1 MVTDYKKI
9 KEQDISVAAAF
20 MDLEAGLLAGRSCL
34 LVGVEESKHVPKA
47 CKGSSEDNHHPNAL
61 ASGDSLFLD
70 INGGSKDYACVDT
83 EQGKPMPAYSVDP
96 KFVKSTSKNE
106 ISFLEREEGK
116 PSTDIKEGTEV
127 VAELPGLRRRRGS
140 KLDIQKAQ
148 HSPDGGGGEVANGD
162 RKSGSWSVHSKVVP
176 LPTGL
181 ETRQQKSVEKPSSK
195 GVKGKGTHSDE
206 DLSVQQSAAKAAGKK
221 GTEPSSVL
229 DTFFQTIVQEPCM
242 SFTSRPGDKPTA
254 HYTTW
259 PDVFDHHAAVV
270 NKIPKSLKIEEM
282 GTKMMRDGSWDEGS
296 GAAADSHSMELERDP
311 MISKMK
317 AAGSLG
323 RVGSLQG
330 AAARDGNLQGLKTV
344 PQAMAVFAQAAAA
357 AKATAG
363 KQIPFLDDLT
373 DLPGWPLLSPSK
385 VQLQKCDKCSREFC
399 SPFNYRRHTRMHRR
413 ISPLDKEDL
422 NMKRK
427 HITEFWDKLLPEEA
441 QHIISSKN
449 CEVYEDLSAT
459 ATGKSAVTTTLS
471 SFLNQA
477 SVKSLPHAYLKAG
490 QELLEIV
497 DNRGGVF
504 PLPSEHLLNILDE
517 ASEKTFLCGEPPL
530 ATQNYGYQ
538 ADAGKN
544 QYEEKNLIASLSF
557 IVEQTLVK
565 AWMTNK
571 EAEALRNQQEL
582 VKEEE
587 AALMKKRERHF
598 QQKKKKKKSRQKGVK
613 ERKGNASQL
622 APHEMEN
629 ESMEDEE
636 GPSPEIIEEDDSPTA
651 SSISL
656 ASSGHEPN
664 LPEPLELENYE
675 QAGQVVVRDVAL
687 EGEVCTREPLVPM
700 QKELI
705 NTQTSHEAVGQGN
718 QQECSQ
724 DVRDL
729 AAGSLHNCCA
739 DGLFCSKVTMEES
752 RMQQLACVQVPL
764 DENALG
770 ASEGSQA
777 PVQAKSGQN
786 SLECLKVEQEEQWSV
801 QYRGQELEQKVERVI
816 KDPRMQAAEN
826 LPSSIFR
833 RTGQNLC
840 GMESRYLEGSQH
852 QNFSFKPSARKPS
865 TTVSAYATKAGSG
878 VSSSLGFGLP
888 TSQQQQY
895 RSKPVTNRSPHV
907 VWTRKTPPQPAAVDS
922 ATESLEDESE
932 KCDATASNLHE
943 MVESFPESHALNVDS
958 VVITSKAPKEERLI
972 SENREAE
979 ADAAVS
985 SSTSGG
991 VFGGVS
997 KMSSMSLGMFN
1008 LDTNSEDWPCLP
1020 HRSSAQSTYGP
1031 KPTSISVLSMSSIQP
1046 EAGAVAM
1053 VINKGSVSCPKE
1065 YPEQEGFHKSLPSTV
1080 HVPKEAQAEG
1090 CLDDSRQVLVG
1101 SLTVPLEAFDGQS
1114 KDFSA
1119 GVSHYTYSMPRHLP
1133 FMSLN
1138 PKNLKSH
1145 AGSAA
1150 TGEQRERGTVLK
1162 PGSLLSGTSRFLA
1175 AKVWRPVRS
1184 SGEHDE
1190 DADVNS
1196 SHVGLTH
1203 IASEC
1208 EDGVMDMGASHSAWI
1223 AEALE
1228 CHYSRWITAMQDP
1241 EAVHHTEPVQSCME
1255 VQSASWNEFF
1265 ERARARC

>member
-1 MVTDYKKI
+1 
-9 KEQDISVAAAF
+9 
-20 MDLEAGLLAGRSCL
+20 
-34 LVGVEESKHVPKA
+34 
-47 CKGSSEDNHHPNAL
+47 
-61 ASGDSLFLD
+61 
-70 INGGSKDYACVDT
+70 
-83 EQGKPMPAYSVDP
+83 
-96 KFVKSTSKNE
+96 
-106 ISFLEREEGK
+106 
-116 PSTDIKEGTEV
+116 
-127 VAELPGLRRRRGS
+127 
-140 KLDIQKAQ
+140 
-148 HSPDGGGGEVANGD
+148 
-162 RKSGSWSVHSKVVP
+162 
-176 LPTGL
+176 
-181 ETRQQKSVEKPSSK
+181 
-195 GVKGKGTHSDE
+195 
-206 DLSVQQSAAKAAGKK
+206 
-221 GTEPSSVL
+221 
-229 DTFFQTIVQEPCM
+229 
-242 SFTSRPGDKPTA
+242 
-254 HYTTW
+254 
-259 PDVFDHHAAVV
+259 
-270 NKIPKSLKIEEM
+270 
-282 GTKMMRDGSWDEGS
+282 
-296 GAAADSHSMELERDP
+296 
-311 MISKMK
+311 
-317 AAGSLG
+317 
-323 RVGSLQG
+323 
-330 AAARDGNLQGLKTV
+330 
-344 PQAMAVFAQAAAA
+344 
-357 AKATAG
+357 
-363 KQIPFLDDLT
+363 
-373 DLPGWPLLSPSK
+373 
-385 VQLQKCDKCSREFC
+385 
-399 SPFNYRRHTRMHRR
+399 
-413 ISPLDKEDL
+413 
-422 NMKRK
+422 
-427 HITEFWDKLLPEEA
+427 
-441 QHIISSKN
+441 
-449 CEVYEDLSAT
+449 
-459 ATGKSAVTTTLS
+459 
-471 SFLNQA
+471 
-477 SVKSLPHAYLKAG
+477 
-490 QELLEIV
+490 
-497 DNRGGVF
+497 
-504 PLPSEHLLNILDE
+504 
-517 ASEKTFLCGEPPL
+517 
-530 ATQNYGYQ
+530 
-538 ADAGKN
+538 
-544 QYEEKNLIASLSF
+544 
-557 IVEQTLVK
+557 
-565 AWMTNK
+565 
-571 EAEALRNQQEL
+571 
-582 VKEEE
+582 
-587 AALMKKRERHF
+587 
-598 QQKKKKKKSRQKGVK
+598 VK

-739 DGLFCSKVTMEES
+739 DGLFCSKVTMEEG

-764 DENALG
+764 GENALG

-786 SLECLKVEQEEQWSV
+786 DLECLKVEQEEQWSV
-801 QYRGQELEQKVERVI
+801 QSRGQELEQKVERVI

-840 GMESRYLEGSQH
+840 GMESRYPEGSQH

-979 ADAAVS
+979 AAAAVS

-1065 YPEQEGFHKSLPSTV
+1065 YPEQERFHKSLPSTV

-1101 SLTVPLEAFDGQS
+1101 SLNVPLGKFATQPSAQSRTSIGWSCSSPSFSWVQLGIPSFTTVLTAAADVKHTMGTDAAHMPYPLLQHSGGLDVAEAFDGQS
-1114 KDFSA
+1114 NDFSA

-1150 TGEQRERGTVLK
+1150 AGEQRERGTVLK

-1184 SGEHDE
+1184 SGEHGEHMDSLLTDCTVDENITTGTSAISDGSVRMQSAVGNGRNADFLSEGGKYCQLGEEESCHHLQACSSNESRAEHSYEIITQQSRSLQSSSGEQCEVAEAACPFHEEGCLGCEAGATFHSKEADVCVPYTSDE

-1228 CHYSRWITAMQDP
+1228 CHYSSKFLCSPEFICQCLFESAFSLNQWQSPECNQIMLSSLHVLLCSITY
-1241 EAVHHTEPVQSCME
+1241 HTVME
-1255 VQSASWNEFF
+1255 ISSLHTSSN
-1265 ERARARC
+1265 RM

>member
-1 MVTDYKKI
+1 
-9 KEQDISVAAAF
+9 
-20 MDLEAGLLAGRSCL
+20 
-34 LVGVEESKHVPKA
+34 
-47 CKGSSEDNHHPNAL
+47 
-61 ASGDSLFLD
+61 
-70 INGGSKDYACVDT
+70 
-83 EQGKPMPAYSVDP
+83 
-96 KFVKSTSKNE
+96 
-106 ISFLEREEGK
+106 
-116 PSTDIKEGTEV
+116 
-127 VAELPGLRRRRGS
+127 
-140 KLDIQKAQ
+140 
-148 HSPDGGGGEVANGD
+148 
-162 RKSGSWSVHSKVVP
+162 
-176 LPTGL
+176 
-181 ETRQQKSVEKPSSK
+181 
-195 GVKGKGTHSDE
+195 
-206 DLSVQQSAAKAAGKK
+206 
-221 GTEPSSVL
+221 
-229 DTFFQTIVQEPCM
+229 
-242 SFTSRPGDKPTA
+242 
-254 HYTTW
+254 
-259 PDVFDHHAAVV
+259 
-270 NKIPKSLKIEEM
+270 
-282 GTKMMRDGSWDEGS
+282 
-296 GAAADSHSMELERDP
+296 
-311 MISKMK
+311 
-317 AAGSLG
+317 
-323 RVGSLQG
+323 
-330 AAARDGNLQGLKTV
+330 
-344 PQAMAVFAQAAAA
+344 
-357 AKATAG
+357 
-363 KQIPFLDDLT
+363 
-373 DLPGWPLLSPSK
+373 
-385 VQLQKCDKCSREFC
+385 
-399 SPFNYRRHTRMHRR
+399 
-413 ISPLDKEDL
+413 
-422 NMKRK
+422 
-427 HITEFWDKLLPEEA
+427 
-441 QHIISSKN
+441 
-449 CEVYEDLSAT
+449 
-459 ATGKSAVTTTLS
+459 
-471 SFLNQA
+471 
-477 SVKSLPHAYLKAG
+477 
-490 QELLEIV
+490 
-497 DNRGGVF
+497 
-504 PLPSEHLLNILDE
+504 
-517 ASEKTFLCGEPPL
+517 
-530 ATQNYGYQ
+530 
-538 ADAGKN
+538 
-544 QYEEKNLIASLSF
+544 
-557 IVEQTLVK
+557 
-565 AWMTNK
+565 
-571 EAEALRNQQEL
+571 
-582 VKEEE
+582 
-587 AALMKKRERHF
+587 
-598 QQKKKKKKSRQKGVK
+598 
-613 ERKGNASQL
+613 
-622 APHEMEN
+622 MEN

-739 DGLFCSKVTMEES
+739 DGLFCSKVAMEEG

-801 QYRGQELEQKVERVI
+801 QSRGQELEQKVERVI

-1080 HVPKEAQAEG
+1080 HVPREAQAEG

-1101 SLTVPLEAFDGQS
+1101 SLTVPLGKFATQPSAQSRTSIGWSCSSPSFSWVQLGIPSFTAVLTAAADVKHTMGTDAAHMPYPLLQHSGGLDVAEAFDGQS

-1119 GVSHYTYSMPRHLP
+1119 SVSHYTYSMPRHLP

-1184 SGEHDE
+1184 SGEHGEHTDSLLTDCTVDENITTGTSATSDGSVRMQSAVGNGRNADFLSEGGKYCQLGEEESCHHLQACSSNESRAEHSYEIITQQSRSLQSSSGEQCEVAEAACPFHEEGCLGCEAGATFHSKEADVCVPYTSDE

-1228 CHYSRWITAMQDP
+1228 CHYSSKFLCSPEFICQCLFESAFSLNQWQSPECNQITLSSLH
-1241 EAVHHTEPVQSCME
+1241 VLLRSITYHTVME
-1255 VQSASWNEFF
+1255 ISSLHTSATGCKTLYRNLHYLPSSKVVL
-1265 ERARARC
+1265 

>member
-9 KEQDISVAAAF
+9 KEQDISVAAF

-34 LVGVEESKHVPKA
+34 LVGMEESKHVPKA
-47 CKGSSEDNHHPNAL
+47 CKGSSEEDNHHPSAL

-70 INGGSKDYACVDT
+70 INGGSKDYACVDI
-83 EQGKPMPAYSVDP
+83 EQGKPMPAYLVDP
-96 KFVKSTSKNE
+96 KFVKSSSKNE

-140 KLDIQKAQ
+140 KVDIQKAQ

-176 LPTGL
+176 LPTDL
-181 ETRQQKSVEKPSSK
+181 ETRQQKSVEKPSLK

-206 DLSVQQSAAKAAGKK
+206 DLSVQQLAAKTAGKK

-282 GTKMMRDGSWDEGS
+282 GTKMMRDGSWDESS
-296 GAAADSHSMELERDP
+296 GAAADSHSVELERDP

-317 AAGSLG
+317 AAGFLG
-323 RVGSLQG
+323 RVGGLQG
-330 AAARDGNLQGLKTV
+330 AAAREGNLQGLKTV

-357 AKATAG
+357 AKAT
-363 KQIPFLDDLT
+363 
-373 DLPGWPLLSPSK
+373 

-441 QHIISSKN
+441 QRIISSKN

-497 DNRGGVF
+497 DNRGVF

-544 QYEEKNLIASLSF
+544 QCEEKNLIASLSF

-565 AWMTNK
+565 AWMTDK

-622 APHEMEN
+622 APHEIEN

-664 LPEPLELENYE
+664 LPEPLEMENYE
-675 QAGQVVVRDVAL
+675 QAGRVVVRDVAL
-687 EGEVCTREPLVPM
+687 EREVCTREPLVPM

-705 NTQTSHEAVGQGN
+705 NTQGSHEAVGPGN

-724 DVRDL
+724 DVHDL
-729 AAGSLHNCCA
+729 AAGSLHICCT
-739 DGLFCSKVTMEES
+739 DGLFCSKVTTEDG
-752 RMQQLACVQVPL
+752 RMQQLACVRVPL
-764 DENALG
+764 DEKALG

-777 PVQAKSGQN
+777 PVQAKSSQN
-786 SLECLKVEQEEQWSV
+786 GLVCLKVEQEEQWSV
-801 QYRGQELEQKVERVI
+801 ESRGQELEQKVERVI
-816 KDPRMQAAEN
+816 KDPIMQAAEN

-833 RTGQNLC
+833 RTGRNFC
-840 GMESRYLEGSQH
+840 GMESRYLDGSQH

-865 TTVSAYATKAGSG
+865 TTVSAYAAKAGSG

-895 RSKPVTNRSPHV
+895 RSKPVTNRGPHV

-932 KCDATASNLHE
+932 KSDAAASNLHE
-943 MVESFPESHALNVDS
+943 MVESFPESHALDVDS

-979 ADAAVS
+979 AVS

-991 VFGGVS
+991 VFGGVG
-997 KMSSMSLGMFN
+997 KLSSMSLSMFN

-1053 VINKGSVSCPKE
+1053 AIDKGFVSCPKG

-1080 HVPKEAQAEG
+1080 QVPKEAQAEG
-1090 CLDDSRQVLVG
+1090 CHDDSRQVLVG

-1150 TGEQRERGTVLK
+1150 AGEQRERGAVLK

-1184 SGEHDE
+1184 SGEHDGI
-1190 DADVNS
+1190 V
-1196 SHVGLTH
+1196 
-1203 IASEC
+1203 
-1208 EDGVMDMGASHSAWI
+1208 DMGASHSAWI

-1241 EAVHHTEPVQSCME
+1241 EAVHHTEPAQSCME